1 MEIGIASVLSNVFP
15 WVITGF
21 LGYISNKL
29 NKRLERFQQEYN
41 GMNEGVQAVLRDRIL
56 QCCEHFQELGYA
68 GVHDRENVEHMYNAY
83 HKLGGNGMVTDLY
96 NRFRTLPL
104 TPKDED

>member
-1 MEIGIASVLSNVFP
+1 MEMEIASILSNIFP
-15 WVITGF
+15 WAITGF

-29 NKRLERFQQEYN
+29 NKKLEKFQLEYD

-56 QCCEHFQELGYA
+56 QCCTYHQELGYA
-68 GVHDRENVEHMYNAY
+68 GVHERENVEHMYEAY

-96 NRFRTLPL
+96 TKFRQLPVA
-104 TPKDED
+104 PDKD